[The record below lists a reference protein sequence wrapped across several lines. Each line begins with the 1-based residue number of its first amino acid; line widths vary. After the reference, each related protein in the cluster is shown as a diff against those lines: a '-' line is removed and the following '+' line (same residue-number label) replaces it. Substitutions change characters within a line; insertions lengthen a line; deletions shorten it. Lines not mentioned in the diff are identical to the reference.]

1 MNKMKL
7 HMPILFGYNNQ
18 IWNAFTVF
26 LQEAQEE

>member
-1 MNKMKL
+1 MKL

-18 IWNAFTVF
+18 IWDEFTIF